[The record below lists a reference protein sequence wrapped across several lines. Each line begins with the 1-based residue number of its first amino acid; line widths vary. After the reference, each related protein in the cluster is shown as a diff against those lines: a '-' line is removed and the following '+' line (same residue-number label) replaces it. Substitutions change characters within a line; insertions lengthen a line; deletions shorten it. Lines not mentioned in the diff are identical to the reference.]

1 MKADQQHTGQ
11 ATQGVNFQVALHVP
25 IAHRQPLS
33 KESSLAGG
41 WCIESR
47 KKPFLQI
54 FTFVVVPGRGRTHSG
69 LPPR

>member
-1 MKADQQHTGQ
+1 MCPSLI
-11 ATQGVNFQVALHVP
+11 VSRFQ
-25 IAHRQPLS
+25 

-41 WCIESR
+41 RCIESR